1 MHLILRL
8 PRACVDP
15 LGHNLEMRFSAIL
28 LVMLLTSNADAEV
41 KFFPS
46 TAQLV
51 EKLLRHKPR
60 VMAFGEY
67 HQVEG
72 GAKVASAVKRFADQ
86 MLSSLAAAASDLVVE
101 TWVTEGKC
109 GETETKA
116 VAKVEESIKR
126 PEATESELVTLI
138 KRAKSAGVQPHILT
152 LSCDEYEAIQP
163 EGGEIDYVKLLGVV
177 TTQLK
182 KGIDQALAKSP
193 KQKTV
198 VVYGGAL
205 HNDLYPRKKELGI
218 FSFAKAVKKQVAG
231 RYLEVD
237 LYVPEYIERDKE
249 IPKEKWYAEWRTK
262 QAGRAGQPALV
273 ERGPMS
279 YIVIFPM
286 TNSDPAAPAK
296 QQNQP

>member
-1 MHLILRL
+1 
-8 PRACVDP
+8 V
-15 LGHNLEMRFSAIL
+15 RFFA
-28 LVMLLTSNADAEV
+28 
-41 KFFPS
+41 S
-46 TAQLV
+46 TAALV
-51 EKLLRHKPR
+51 EKLLSHKPR
-60 VMAFGEY
+60 VIAFGEY

-72 GAKVASAVKRFADQ
+72 GAKVASAVKRFGDQ
-86 MLSSLAAAASDLVVE
+86 MLATVAPSASDLVVE

-138 KRAKSAGVQPHILT
+138 KRAKAAGVQPHILT
-152 LSCDEYEAIQP
+152 LSCDEYESIQP
-163 EGGEIDYVKLLGVV
+163 DGGEIDYVKLLGVV
-177 TTQLK
+177 TAQLK
-182 KGIDQALAKSP
+182 KGIDQALVKAP

-218 FSFAKAVKKQVAG
+218 FSFAKAVKKQVGG

-237 LYVPEYIERDKE
+237 LYVPEYIEHDKE
-249 IPKEKWYAEWRTK
+249 IPKEKWYGQWRAQ
-262 QAGRAGQPALV
+262 QAAHGGEPALV
-273 ERGPMS
+273 ERGPLS

-286 TNSDPAAPAK
+286 TIRASQPAAPPK
-296 QQNQP
+296 QQDQR